1 MRETLVGACCACA
14 RAAMKC
20 VVAGKFHC
28 RGWVASE
35 HRIAAILASDT
46 AKTCPGGATEGYQG
60 HDSTTEREIVPVE
73 GLNVKAGLQTPL
85 KAMS

>member
-1 MRETLVGACCACA
+1 MNEARSTVLMRETLVGACCACA

-60 HDSTTEREIVPVE
+60 HDSTT
-73 GLNVKAGLQTPL
+73 NVK
-85 KAMS
+85 